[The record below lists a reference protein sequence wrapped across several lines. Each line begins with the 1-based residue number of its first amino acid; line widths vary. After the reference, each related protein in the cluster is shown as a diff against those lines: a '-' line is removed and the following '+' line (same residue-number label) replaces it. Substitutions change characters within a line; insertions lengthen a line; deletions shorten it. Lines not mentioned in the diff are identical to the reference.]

1 MEIVEHGGLL
11 INAAFLPLLA
21 AHGLD
26 SFEAIRG
33 FPGGEIITK
42 KAVRSVVR
50 ITLDD
55 GGQKRGFFLK
65 RHRSSLWARVKGVLL
80 PAASE
85 DCGNEWNKIVLLTEC
100 GFSTATPVAYGERAS
115 LSLTLTEEI
124 YDSVRVE
131 DYIPKLAA
139 GEKGFAG
146 AIKKRELI
154 RRIGTFAREFHRL
167 GFHHQDFYLG
177 HFLIRPSTGELF
189 LLDVQ
194 RVQKMEELSKRWIIK
209 DLAQI
214 VFSAKNVENFSSA
227 DLVRFGY
234 AYLGEGRFDR
244 GDKKVIRT
252 ILSKSGRIAR
262 HTEKFLDRR
271 KRRAA

>member
-26 SFEAIRG
+26 GFEAIRD
-33 FPGGEIITK
+33 FPGGEVITK

-65 RHRSSLWARVKGVLL
+65 RHRSSLWARVKGVLI
-80 PAASE
+80 PVANE

-131 DYIPKLAA
+131 DYIPKEFKEQ
-139 GEKGFAG
+139 EKRKKALSMLKN
-146 AIKKRELI
+146 ARAEVQTRIKNLERHSTQHKHDYTAKRAHMKKQWIVNKLTK
-154 RRIGTFAREFHRL
+154 IG
-167 GFHHQDFYLG
+167 D
-177 HFLIRPSTGELF
+177 
-189 LLDVQ
+189 
-194 RVQKMEELSKRWIIK
+194 
-209 DLAQI
+209 
-214 VFSAKNVENFSSA
+214 
-227 DLVRFGY
+227 
-234 AYLGEGRFDR
+234 
-244 GDKKVIRT
+244 
-252 ILSKSGRIAR
+252 
-262 HTEKFLDRR
+262 
-271 KRRAA
+271 